1 MAEDDDSAEDRTLA
15 ATPRRLEQA
24 REQGNVPISRELSS
38 LLALAAATLVVVLTG
53 PEMTQTLT
61 NRLSLFIANADA
73 TALAGPEAF
82 RHAAQSLMD
91 AAAPIVLAVLV
102 AGAGTVLVQTR
113 FLLNGHALQPNLER
127 LSPMAGLRRLIGPDN
142 LLEAIRSSLKLIAI
156 SLSVWW
162 SLRDDV
168 MSLAELSFLD
178 PRADLLPRI
187 GALGLRVLKIA
198 LVVQA
203 AAAVLDMIWVHL
215 RHQQRLRMSRHDMV
229 QEHKE
234 TEGNPRIKQRMR
246 QLRVARARQRMMAA
260 VPKATVVITNPTHY
274 AVALTY
280 DRAKSSAPRVV
291 AKGVDSMAA
300 RIREVA
306 EKHRVPLVANPPLAR
321 ALHNVALDTEIPA
334 EHYKA
339 VAEIIAYVWRLEQA
353 ARERRLT

>member
-1 MAEDDDSAEDRTLA
+1 MAEEDDSAEDRTLDP
-15 ATPRRLEQA
+15 TPRRLEQA
-24 REQGNVPISRELSS
+24 REQGNVPISRELAS
-38 LLALAAATLVVVLTG
+38 LLALAAATLAANLAG
-53 PEMTQTLT
+53 SDMTRTLT
-61 NRLSLFIANADA
+61 SRLSLFIANADA

-82 RHAAQSLMD
+82 RQAAQSLMD
-91 AAAPIVLAVLV
+91 AATPIVLAVLA
-102 AGAGTVLVQTR
+102 AGAGAVLVQTR
-113 FLLNGHALQPNLER
+113 FLLSGHALQPNLAR
-127 LSPMAGLRRLIGPDN
+127 ISPMAGLRRLFGPDN

-168 MSLAELSFLD
+168 TGLADLSFLD
-178 PRADLLPRI
+178 PRTALLPRI

-198 LVVQA
+198 LVVQMVA
-203 AAAVLDMIWVHL
+203 AILDLVWVHL
-215 RHQQRLRMSRHDMV
+215 RYRQKLRMSRHDMT
-229 QEHKE
+229 QEQKE
-234 TEGNPRIKQRMR
+234 TEGNPRVKQRMR
-246 QLRVARARQRMMAA
+246 QIRVARARQRMMAA

-300 RIREVA
+300 RIRKMA

-321 ALHNVALDTEIPA
+321 ALYTVALDTEIPA